1 MSLSHPLSCWFQWS
15 VFCYILFRS
24 VINNVQCD
32 VNTSEESHW
41 SHSQPSSEA
50 WIKLDCWSIL
60 PSFGRWR
67 QNPPCCVTTSKSWRL
82 EERIITKTLIT
93 ALLLLY
99 LTCMEH
105 VQKLN
110 TLISDITFKI
120 TVRCLTMFINID
132 ANPDGADSIPSRRPW
147 SCIWNWS
154 RLGLK
159 MYIFTSLEFTTPY
172 FNFHL
177 LILFVWR
184 VYLYFIVLKYEW
196 MLPEVTWMLSTSI
209 KLLCSSRRNL
219 IYLKW

>member
-1 MSLSHPLSCWFQWS
+1 MLTKKCTYIDSFGILSYLFKLHLQRKSPNCEGMGRISMSLSHPLSCWFQWS

-50 WIKLDCWSIL
+50 WIKLDCWSLL

-82 EERIITKTLIT
+82 VERIITKTLIT

-110 TLISDITFKI
+110 TLISDIKFKI

-132 ANPDGADSIPSRRPW
+132 ANPEGAD
-147 SCIWNWS
+147 
-154 RLGLK
+154 
-159 MYIFTSLEFTTPY
+159 
-172 FNFHL
+172 
-177 LILFVWR
+177 
-184 VYLYFIVLKYEW
+184 
-196 MLPEVTWMLSTSI
+196 
-209 KLLCSSRRNL
+209 
-219 IYLKW
+219 

>member
-1 MSLSHPLSCWFQWS
+1 MGRISMSLSHPLSCWFQWS

-50 WIKLDCWSIL
+50 WIKLDCWSLL

-82 EERIITKTLIT
+82 VERIITKTLIT

-110 TLISDITFKI
+110 TLISDIKIKI
-120 TVRCLTMFINID
+120 TVRCSTMFINID
-132 ANPDGADSIPSRRPW
+132 W
-147 SCIWNWS
+147 VT
-154 RLGLK
+154 GLFISYSSK
-159 MYIFTSLEFTTPY
+159 IRMNVTGSNLNAIHFPKVALQFPEKL
-172 FNFHL
+172 N
-177 LILFVWR
+177 LF
-184 VYLYFIVLKYEW
+184 
-196 MLPEVTWMLSTSI
+196 EVVSDE
-209 KLLCSSRRNL
+209 
-219 IYLKW
+219 